1 MSNFFKRGGLAV
13 PNRSNGLHK
22 TPARPWEQPEKL
34 PKQPQVESDL
44 SQLGQWC
51 AATIAL
57 MLASKDDD
65 TAQE

>member
-13 PNRSNGLHK
+13 PNRSNSLTK

-34 PKQPQVESDL
+34 PRQPQVESDL

-51 AATIAL
+51 AATIAM
-57 MLASKDDD
+57 MLARTDSD
-65 TAQE
+65 TEQE